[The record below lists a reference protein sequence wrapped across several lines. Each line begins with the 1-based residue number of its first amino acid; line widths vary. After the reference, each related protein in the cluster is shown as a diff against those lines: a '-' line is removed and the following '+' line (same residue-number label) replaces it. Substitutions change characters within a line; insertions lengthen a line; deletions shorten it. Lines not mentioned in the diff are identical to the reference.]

1 MYPELYP
8 RIDPTHLII
17 ALPSGLV
24 LAAWAT
30 ARAADV
36 WAVELGRSRRLT
48 RGAVVA
54 VGASLALVAA
64 APNLSAFAEW
74 RDGGPHVRDVVQ
86 VASSRAPVHL
96 DAAHA
101 SDVRALNAL
110 LAYLREHLE
119 PGEGLFGFPSTALVP
134 FLLGHPSVTRH
145 DYWYAGRPDHLE
157 EAEVV
162 RALETDGPRYALT
175 VNRNINFFSN
185 SARYYFILRDFVRAH
200 YVPVARFGRYDV
212 LMRRELATGPLV
224 VEDYAPDV
232 GDDPIASLAEPLHE
246 PRRAGVRAFLAR
258 GGTAEGVT
266 ALARATAAD
275 PARLLL
281 LLRAFSEVPDVRT
294 VPFLADTVEHGDD
307 GRIRG
312 QAGLALT
319 YVALHAAEHRYFL
332 GKLPDEREP
341 SLADLRGLIDPE
353 RARRWLRD
361 DDRRRAVGAFAM
373 WYLTGDRDPA
383 NVPLLATVYRIE
395 ARKPYLHMLAANAL
409 VHAGRLEY
417 VCELAA
423 YLGDKGHEYQDGVP
437 SMLLEAAT
445 EHPHEV
451 ALCLAHGLLDERRR
465 GREVSAWTAGAAGLA
480 ETAPVLR
487 DALLDPEWRVR
498 AAAAWA
504 LGRIGAAAA
513 RGDLE
518 ELSHDREARV
528 RAFAAD
534 ALARLDRR
542 AR

>member
-1 MYPELYP
+1 
-8 RIDPTHLII
+8 
-17 ALPSGLV
+17 
-24 LAAWAT
+24 
-30 ARAADV
+30 
-36 WAVELGRSRRLT
+36 
-48 RGAVVA
+48 
-54 VGASLALVAA
+54 
-64 APNLSAFAEW
+64 
-74 RDGGPHVRDVVQ
+74 
-86 VASSRAPVHL
+86 
-96 DAAHA
+96 
-101 SDVRALNAL
+101 
-110 LAYLREHLE
+110 
-119 PGEGLFGFPSTALVP
+119 
-134 FLLGHPSVTRH
+134 
-145 DYWYAGRPDHLE
+145 
-157 EAEVV
+157 
-162 RALETDGPRYALT
+162 
-175 VNRNINFFSN
+175 
-185 SARYYFILRDFVRAH
+185 
-200 YVPVARFGRYDV
+200 
-212 LMRRELATGPLV
+212 
-224 VEDYAPDV
+224 
-232 GDDPIASLAEPLHE
+232 
-246 PRRAGVRAFLAR
+246 
-258 GGTAEGVT
+258 
-266 ALARATAAD
+266 
-275 PARLLL
+275 
-281 LLRAFSEVPDVRT
+281 
-294 VPFLADTVEHGDD
+294 
-307 GRIRG
+307 
-312 QAGLALT
+312 
-319 YVALHAAEHRYFL
+319 
-332 GKLPDEREP
+332 
-341 SLADLRGLIDPE
+341 
-353 RARRWLRD
+353 
-361 DDRRRAVGAFAM
+361 M